1 MKKTKPM
8 KKTISIIGAIAI
20 GVFGA
25 ITLTSTDDYQEGDNI
40 CIVHPKSTPSDHS
53 VAIRVLVGD
62 NVQDFGV
69 FDLEK
74 QVLTNQEK
82 YDLDPE
88 NVEPVYSTVT
98 ENNFT
103 DYFGNIDWTDYTQD
117 KLNSACKAY
126 LNAKQ
131 GFNL

>member
-1 MKKTKPM
+1 M
-8 KKTISIIGAIAI
+8 KKTISIIGVVAVGI
-20 GVFGA
+20 FGA
-25 ITLTSTDDYQEGDNI
+25 VTLTSTDDYEAGDNI

-74 QVLTNQEK
+74 QVFTNQEE

-88 NVEPVYSTVT
+88 NVEPVYETV
-98 ENNFT
+98 EQNYFT
-103 DYFGNIDWTDYTQD
+103 DYFGAIDWTNYTQSD
-117 KLNSACKAY
+117 LNEACKGY